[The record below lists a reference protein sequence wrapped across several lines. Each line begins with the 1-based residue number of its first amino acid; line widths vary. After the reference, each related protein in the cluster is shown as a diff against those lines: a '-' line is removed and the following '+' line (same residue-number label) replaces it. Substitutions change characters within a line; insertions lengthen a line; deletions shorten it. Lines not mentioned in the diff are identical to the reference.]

1 MNLNK
6 LKYLRNDDVT
16 GGAKCTAR
24 IARPR
29 TPLPYTTP
37 VVQLVRAFHWNHR
50 DAGSIPAIR
59 PIVAL
64 FATAPGYV

>member
-6 LKYLRNDDVT
+6 LKYLRNYDIT

-24 IARPR
+24 TARPR

-37 VVQLVRAFHWNHR
+37 VAFV
-50 DAGSIPAIR
+50 IAIH
-59 PIVAL
+59 I
-64 FATAPGYV
+64 FAS